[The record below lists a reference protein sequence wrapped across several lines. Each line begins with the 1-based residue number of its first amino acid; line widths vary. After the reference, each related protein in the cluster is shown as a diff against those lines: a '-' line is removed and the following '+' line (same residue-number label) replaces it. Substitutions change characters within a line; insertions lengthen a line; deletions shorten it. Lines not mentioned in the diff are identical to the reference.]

1 MRVYKEVVRLN
12 LANSFGR
19 FLYHCMTHNI
29 YEVSYNKGHKER
41 GNSMDVKVEQL
52 LKDNSLTLRDISEQ
66 SLISE
71 TMLSSAFS
79 KPIDTWSV
87 RVLKALAKSLN
98 LRIDELDAK
107 LSAKPFTLDVD
118 EDKHMIQGVKVPN
131 DLFFSVYSSVNFN
144 VMEGWQ
150 PSANDI
156 ENLVNQMQQSDVT
169 LDEEINKLWTK

>member
-1 MRVYKEVVRLN
+1 
-12 LANSFGR
+12 
-19 FLYHCMTHNI
+19 
-29 YEVSYNKGHKER
+29 
-41 GNSMDVKVEQL
+41 MDVKVEQL

-66 SLISE
+66 SSISE
-71 TMLSSAFS
+71 TMLSSTFS

-87 RVLKALAKSLN
+87 RVLKALAKSLS

-107 LSAKPFTLDVD
+107 LSAKSFTLDAD

>member
-1 MRVYKEVVRLN
+1 MHNYKYTKYRV
-12 LANSFGR
+12 
-19 FLYHCMTHNI
+19 M
-29 YEVSYNKGHKER
+29 KGYIER
-41 GNSMDVKVEQL
+41 DNSMDAKVKQL

-66 SLISE
+66 SSISE
-71 TMLSSAFS
+71 TTLSSTFS
-79 KPIDTWSV
+79 RPIDTWPV
-87 RVLKALAKSLN
+87 RVLKVLAKSLN

-107 LSAKPFTLDVD
+107 LSAKSFTLDVD

>member
-1 MRVYKEVVRLN
+1 MHNYKYTKYRV
-12 LANSFGR
+12 
-19 FLYHCMTHNI
+19 M
-29 YEVSYNKGHKER
+29 KGYIER
-41 GNSMDVKVEQL
+41 DNSMDAKVKQL

-66 SLISE
+66 SSISE
-71 TMLSSAFS
+71 TTLSSTFLR
-79 KPIDTWSV
+79 PIDTWPV
-87 RVLKALAKSLN
+87 RVLKVLAKSLN

-107 LSAKPFTLDVD
+107 LSAKSFTLDVD

>member
-1 MRVYKEVVRLN
+1 MGKEAVP
-12 LANSFGR
+12 
-19 FLYHCMTHNI
+19 
-29 YEVSYNKGHKER
+29 
-41 GNSMDVKVEQL
+41 MDATVKQL

-66 SLISE
+66 SSISE
-71 TMLSSAFS
+71 TTLSSTFS
-79 KPIDTWSV
+79 RSIDTWPV

-107 LSAKPFTLDVD
+107 VSAKPFTLDVG

-169 LDEEINKLWTK
+169 LDGEINKLWTK

>member
-1 MRVYKEVVRLN
+1 MNV
-12 LANSFGR
+12 
-19 FLYHCMTHNI
+19 T
-29 YEVSYNKGHKER
+29 
-41 GNSMDVKVEQL
+41 VKQL
-52 LKDNSLTLRDISEQ
+52 LKDNSLTLRDIAEQ
-66 SLISE
+66 SSISE
-71 TMLSSAFS
+71 TTLSLTFS
-79 KPIDTWSV
+79 KPIDTWPV
-87 RVLKALAKSLN
+87 RTLKALAKSLN

-107 LSAKPFTLDVD
+107 LSAKSFTLDVD

-131 DLFFSVYSSVNFN
+131 NLFFSVYSSVNFN